1 MTPTELITSRLR
13 LLPVPSLPELRLYA
27 AHSGSRLSQLADPD
41 DSDPAPP
48 YWAYS
53 WGGGLALAH
62 HLRAHPE
69 VVTGRRVLDLGA
81 GSGLVA
87 IAAAKAGAA
96 QVFASEIDPFG
107 RAAIPLNAAAN
118 GVTVTLRNTDLSAPP
133 PENIDVLLAGDV
145 FYNAD
150 VAALMLPYLTA
161 CAAKNITVLIGD
173 PFRKFLPPTLV
184 ELARYA
190 VPDMGA
196 APSTPFVPAGVF
208 TMAATSGP

>member
-1 MTPTELITSRLR
+1 MNPTALITSRLR
-13 LLPVPSLPELRLYA
+13 LQPVPSLPELILYA

-62 HLRAHPE
+62 HLAAHPE
-69 VVTGRRVLDLGA
+69 AVAGRRVLDLGA

-96 QVFASEIDPFG
+96 QVIASEIDPFG

-118 GVTVTLRNTDLSAPP
+118 TVAITLRDTDLAAPP
-133 PENIDVLLAGDV
+133 PTDIDVLLAGDV
-145 FYNAD
+145 FYSAE
-150 VAALMLPYLTA
+150 VASLMLPYLTR
-161 CAAKNITVLIGD
+161 CQAAGITVLIGD
-173 PFRKFLPPTLV
+173 PYRKFLPATLV

-196 APSTPFVPAGVF
+196 APSAPLSRAGVF
-208 TMAATSGP
+208 GLSPA